1 MAEEAPSR
9 DALGN
14 LALELKNERIR
25 RNLSV
30 DEIGRLVNISATH
43 IEKIE
48 AGDFSFLPPLY
59 AFSYLR
65 MYAGELGIGDE
76 LKLASCRKQLQT
88 PAAPARNLGSDVET
102 PVDTNK
108 PKTRRVLLF
117 ASAALLLLIAAFL
130 ILRLF

>member
-9 DALGN
+9 DALGT
-14 LALELKNERIR
+14 LALELKNERVR

-30 DEIGRLVNISATH
+30 DEIGRLVNISTTH

-48 AGDFSFLPPLY
+48 GGDFTFLPPLY

-65 MYAGELGIGDE
+65 KYAGELGIGDE
-76 LKLASCRKQLQT
+76 SLLAACRKQLQT
-88 PAAPARNLGSDVET
+88 PAAPAFNPGPDVENSGDSGSPT
-102 PVDTNK
+102 
-108 PKTRRVLLF
+108 TRRMLLL

-130 ILRLF
+130 ISRAF